1 MKQYVVLFLMFCA
14 ALLHGQTIINTES
27 MMREID
33 STFSFKINSEAD
45 LNFGNIELLQINNSA
60 AIGKL
65 FKRNLLRIS
74 FGHEFISEEK
84 STISNDWTGQI
95 RLNHFFEDNSIF
107 AFVQGQNVISLK
119 MNYRYLTGVGYRHRF
134 LDKSKSYLD
143 FSTGGFLENEL
154 YLRGTAQETRIQNFR
169 FSFSSF
175 SNIQFSE
182 KIYLNTSIYYQLN
195 SENLKDYRL
204 YMEPRL
210 YFELNKINLY
220 FTLRYRYHSTPYVDV
235 LKTGIENLMGV
246 EISL

>member
-1 MKQYVVLFLMFCA
+1 MKNWSIVLMMGWVSVLS
-14 ALLHGQTIINTES
+14 GQTIINTES

-95 RLNHFFEDNSIF
+95 RLNHFFEDNSVF

-143 FSTGGFLENEL
+143 FSAGGFFENEL
-154 YLRGTAQETRIQNFR
+154 YLKGTAEETRIQNFR
-169 FSFSSF
+169 YSFSSF

-195 SENLKDYRL
+195 SENLRDYRL

-220 FTLRYRYHSTPYVDV
+220 FTLRYRYHSTPYIDV
-235 LKTGIENLMGV
+235 LKTDIENLMGV